1 MSKKLFLVDIDLNG
15 NQLKNCAVENLT
27 IAPESPVKG
36 QTYFDTTDNKFKYWN
51 GTAWIAGAEVSME
64 NMSEDQEGAIYGI
77 YDSQSGD
84 TFKFRVLKTVDER
97 LKMDMSDGIISLSL
111 NMKFKSAMPNDL
123 TVPTAIGGVAAGT
136 TAEQLKAKTV
146 DQVLDDILFPELN
159 PTVTAPSA
167 SISLKSPFSNNQIL
181 EVGANAPQAGDITTG
196 FNQGSGTVA
205 GQPTKKRAGA
215 LVSKSS
221 FVYYGGNESTKD
233 LPVKVALGQMS
244 YAYKASYSQGETL
257 VTSKGNTA
265 THDSKG
271 STIQN
276 PLQAGSVKSG
286 SVQVFGTYPYF
297 CNGATASS
305 SAQDNNLPNNVTPDT
320 KLPLQRWT
328 DTLVGAKFASEAK
341 TGTRLEFYFPSTK
354 QVTKVEFMNT
364 VSGKWENFAG
374 YVTEDAG
381 TKQVQGTG
389 VAYTKLTT
397 NGSLSGALQLRFTL
411 GNK

>member
-15 NQLKNCAVENLT
+15 NQLKNCAVENLAA
-27 IAPESPVKG
+27 APENPVKG

-64 NMSEDQEGAIYGI
+64 NISKDQDGVIYGI

-111 NMKFKSAMPNDL
+111 NMKFKSAMPNNL

-159 PTVTAPSA
+159 PMIVAPSA
-167 SISLKSPFSNNQIL
+167 SINLKSPFSNTQIL

-215 LVSKSS
+215 LVAESS

-233 LPVKVALGQMS
+233 LPAKVTLGQMT
-244 YAYKASYSQGETL
+244 YNYKASYGQGEVL

-265 THDSKG
+265 TKDNKNQS
-271 STIQN
+271 IQN

-297 CNGATASS
+297 CNGASA
-305 SAQDNNLPNNVTPDT
+305 SAQNQESSLPNSVTPDT
-320 KLPLQRWT
+320 KLPLQKWT
-328 DTLVGAKFASEAK
+328 DTLVGAKFASEAS

-354 QVTKVEFMNT
+354 KVTKVEFMNT

-374 YVTEDAG
+374 YVTENAG